1 MSYFNKYFNP
11 FRGLSVEELIESYLY
26 FHIVEDKEAVSLVA
40 DAYDEDIYIDLRD
53 FGIATTDYP

>member
-1 MSYFNKYFNP
+1 
-11 FRGLSVEELIESYLY
+11 VEELIESYLY